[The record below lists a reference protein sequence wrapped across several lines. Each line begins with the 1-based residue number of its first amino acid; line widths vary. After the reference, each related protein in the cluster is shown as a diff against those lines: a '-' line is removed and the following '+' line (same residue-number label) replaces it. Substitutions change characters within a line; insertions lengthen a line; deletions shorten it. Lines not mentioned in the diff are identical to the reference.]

1 MDKSVFSVVDYE
13 SIDIVNKGIAQLAAL
28 GATVVEPA
36 EEDGGLFTP
45 YLKKILPAADER
57 HIHRQLEGRRRKRR

>member
-1 MDKSVFSVVDYE
+1 MDKSVFSVVDHE

-36 EEDGGLFTP
+36 EEDGALFTP
-45 YLKKILPAADER
+45 YLKKYYPHLMKAT
-57 HIHRQLEGRRRKRR
+57 